1 MTQDDRDRL
10 IRQYEACKI
19 TWYELRE
26 RGFEHYIQVLG
37 ALGELGLRPPMARMV
52 GPSVAARQRGIKMLR
67 EAPERTRFQTPKSRN
82 RVARRGLSG
91 SRRDRRG

>member
-1 MTQDDRDRL
+1 
-10 IRQYEACKI
+10 
-19 TWYELRE
+19 
-26 RGFEHYIQVLG
+26 
-37 ALGELGLRPPMARMV
+37 MARMV